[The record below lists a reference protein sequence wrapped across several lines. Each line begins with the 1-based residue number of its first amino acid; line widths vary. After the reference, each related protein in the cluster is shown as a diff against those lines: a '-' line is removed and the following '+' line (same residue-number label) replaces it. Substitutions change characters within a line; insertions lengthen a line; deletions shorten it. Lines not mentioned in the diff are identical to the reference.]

1 MILMWFYRY
10 YEYINLSIYFYL
22 FIHLF
27 AVSIIFWKFYQAY
40 RILNDQYR
48 FGNFSIC
55 SGSHKNNALKIFY
68 S

>member
-1 MILMWFYRY
+1 MILMWFSRY

-40 RILNDQYR
+40 RILNDQ
-48 FGNFSIC
+48 SQVIQP
-55 SGSHKNNALKIFY
+55 
-68 S
+68 